1 MDTRNMQFGY
11 RCLSCH
17 IARDFGA
24 AKLRSEI
31 EAGKHA
37 RKYDWHSVELTA
49 TVVYHTFTAR
59 DNVAQLPDAESPP
72 F

>member
-1 MDTRNMQFGY
+1 MRFGY
-11 RCLSCH
+11 RCQTCH

-24 AKLRSEI
+24 AKLRNEI

-37 RKYDWHSVELTA
+37 RKYDWHEVELTA
-49 TVVYHTFTAR
+49 TVVYHKFTGR
-59 DNVAQLPDAESPP
+59 ENMQKLSEMEEPP

>member
-11 RCLSCH
+11 RCRTCH

-37 RKYDWHSVELTA
+37 RKFDHHEVELIA
-49 TVVYHTFTAR
+49 SVIYHRFTGR
-59 DNVAQLPDAESPP
+59 ENMQQLADAENPP

>member
-1 MDTRNMQFGY
+1 MQFGY
-11 RCLSCH
+11 RCQTCH

-24 AKLRSEI
+24 AKLRAEI

-37 RKYDWHSVELTA
+37 RKYDWHVVELTA
-49 TVVYHTFTAR
+49 TVVYHQFTAR
-59 DNVAQLPDAESPP
+59 DNMGKLSDSDAPP